1 MQLFL
6 GAVLIILRL
15 FSKARAHLLFLTYS
29 QNNFPKPTSNTMM
42 QYHYCTI
49 SPVQD
54 VFTSPSHSQRTST
67 SSSVSPSHGK
77 QQRDHLS
84 TTASDDVFVS
94 PVHAAAALPIANQST
109 AEESTDGGSSE
120 LDAVKRSE
128 STLEHV
134 NSDINYCPSYCT
146 LYTNLQFFCL

>member
-1 MQLFL
+1 MYIYDC
-6 GAVLIILRL
+6 II
-15 FSKARAHLLFLTYS
+15 SH
-29 QNNFPKPTSNTMM
+29 
-42 QYHYCTI
+42 
-49 SPVQD
+49 VQD

-77 QQRDHLS
+77 QQQRDHLS

-94 PVHAAAALPIANQST
+94 PVHAATNQSV

-134 NSDINYCPSYCT
+134 NGKN
-146 LYTNLQFFCL
+146 CLSS

>member
-1 MQLFL
+1 M
-6 GAVLIILRL
+6 
-15 FSKARAHLLFLTYS
+15 
-29 QNNFPKPTSNTMM
+29 
-42 QYHYCTI
+42 
-49 SPVQD
+49 QD

-94 PVHAAAALPIANQST
+94 PVHATANQST

-120 LDAVKRSE
+120 LDVVKRSE
-128 STLEHV
+128 TTLEHV
-134 NSDINYCPSYCT
+134 SMEIVSS
-146 LYTNLQFFCL
+146 